1 QVENAFGYWERVGLV
16 RRVSDNPP
24 AYAYVNL
31 KQLELNRA
39 QDDDGLYRYA
49 DFNNSLQALFG
60 PDRLLHPQDFQIVY
74 GWIEDLRLPEEVVLM
89 LVSSLIRSRGKR
101 FVFNKADAVA
111 RAWADAGVRTEAEAE
126 EMLRRSSERGDAIR
140 QVYRKLG
147 KRHAISQ
154 PDEALYDKWTK
165 EWGFTQK
172 TILAAC
178 DETTKGV
185 PTFAYL
191 NGILERM
198 RAQGIRDE
206 EGLRED
212 AAMDAAVKE
221 MLREAGMRSV
231 SPNADSRSMLE
242 SFLAEGFSREA
253 IVLAAQRVA
262 RKGGKLDAL
271 RRTLDIWKEAGAMDA
286 QSAHAYLQRVDE
298 RRETKSTAERKV
310 NAQQYTQRE
319 YTREE
324 LDKLFEVL

>member
-1 QVENAFGYWERVGLV
+1 M
-16 RRVSDNPP
+16 P
-24 AYAYVNL
+24 
-31 KQLELNRA
+31 
-39 QDDDGLYRYA
+39 
-49 DFNNSLQALFG
+49 
-60 PDRLLHPQDFQIVY
+60 
-74 GWIEDLRLPEEVVLM
+74 
-89 LVSSLIRSRGKR
+89 
-101 FVFNKADAVA
+101 
-111 RAWADAGVRTEAEAE
+111 GVRTEAEAE

>member
-1 QVENAFGYWERVGLV
+1 
-16 RRVSDNPP
+16 
-24 AYAYVNL
+24 
-31 KQLELNRA
+31 
-39 QDDDGLYRYA
+39 
-49 DFNNSLQALFG
+49 
-60 PDRLLHPQDFQIVY
+60 
-74 GWIEDLRLPEEVVLM
+74 
-89 LVSSLIRSRGKR
+89 
-101 FVFNKADAVA
+101 
-111 RAWADAGVRTEAEAE
+111 
-126 EMLRRSSERGDAIR
+126 MLRRSSERGDAIR

-242 SFLAEGFSREA
+242 SSWPKAFRARRLCWRRSAWRERA
-253 IVLAAQRVA
+253 GSSTRCGA
-262 RKGGKLDAL
+262 RWTSGRKP
-271 RRTLDIWKEAGAMDA
+271 GAMDA